1 MRFSTLAALLLLAV
15 SATQSSAAQ
24 IPVASYSHSGS
35 DGGFYSDSTGLEL
48 TDGVDANIAWGPG
61 VPIGVGD
68 IGPLVGWYITSP
80 TIQFN
85 FAGTVEIGALEV
97 WFADSNGSAG
107 VAMPSAVTLS
117 TSGGYSQSFPIVDP
131 PGYGVT
137 VPVTIS
143 GLNISTNNLTLTASA
158 TQTWSMLSEVRF
170 FARDVPEPAGLMLSV
185 VSILAATM
193 WRSRT

>member
-1 MRFSTLAALLLLAV
+1 MRFSTLAAFLLLAV

-24 IPVASYSHSGS
+24 IPVASYTHSGS
-35 DGGFYSDSTGLEL
+35 DGGNYRDSTGVEL
-48 TDGVDANIAWGPG
+48 TDGADATTVWGG
-61 VPIGVGD
+61 SSTID
-68 IGPLVGWYITSP
+68 FGPLVGWLITNP

-85 FAGTVEIGALEV
+85 FAGTVNVGALEV

-117 TSGGYSQSFPIVDP
+117 TSGGYSQSFPVVDP
-131 PGYGVT
+131 LGSGAT

-158 TQTWSMLSEVRF
+158 TQTWTMLSEVRF
-170 FARDVPEPAGLMLSV
+170 FAREVPEPAGLMLSV
-185 VSILAATM
+185 VSILAAAM

>member
-1 MRFSTLAALLLLAV
+1 MRFSTLAAFLLTV
-15 SATQSSAAQ
+15 SATQLSAAQ
-24 IPVASYSHSGS
+24 ISVASYTHSGS

-61 VPIGVGD
+61 IPIGVGD
-68 IGPLVGWYITSP
+68 IGPLVGWYVTSP

-97 WFADSNGSAG
+97 WFADSDGSAG

-117 TSGGYSQSFPIVDP
+117 TSGGYSQSFPVVDP
-131 PGYGVT
+131 PGYGAT

-158 TQTWSMLSEVRF
+158 TQTWTMLSEVRF
-170 FARDVPEPAGLMLSV
+170 FAREVPEPAGLMLSV